1 MPISRAGVR
10 SRRGLPLSASAG
22 FTLIELTLVILV
34 IGIVGALVL
43 PRFGGIV
50 DRQQVRR
57 TVNVLRGMV
66 RQLHAKAALTK
77 RIYRLTFDLEEQ
89 RVTVCYLESLSTV
102 REGDVACVTE
112 SSREM
117 RGYVMPK
124 AVRLLDVVSSSGEK
138 VREGAAMTHFHPTG
152 LAEPSVVHLQ
162 TSDEAHVTLFIEAL
176 AGRVKV
182 VHGYAERE
190 KGS

>member
-1 MPISRAGVR
+1 MPILRVGER
-10 SRRGLPLSASAG
+10 SKRGLTPLASAG
-22 FTLIELTLVILV
+22 FTLVELTLVILV
-34 IGIVGALVL
+34 IGIIGALVL
-43 PRFGGIV
+43 PRFGGLV

-89 RVTVCYLESLSTV
+89 RVTVCYLQSASLTESG
-102 REGDVACVTE
+102 EIACVAE

-117 RGYVMPK
+117 RGYVMPD

-138 VREGAAMTHFHPTG
+138 IRQGTAMTHFHTTG

-162 TSDEAHVTLFIEAL
+162 TPDEAHVTLFIEAL

-182 VHGYAERE
+182 VHGYVERE
-190 KGS
+190 KG

>member
-1 MPISRAGVR
+1 MPISRTGVR
-10 SRRGLPLSASAG
+10 SRPGLPLSASAG

-43 PRFGGIV
+43 PRFGGLV

-66 RQLHAKAALTK
+66 RQMHAKAALTK

-89 RVTVCYLESLSTV
+89 RVTVCYLESPSPDGT
-102 REGDVACVTE
+102 GDVACVAE

-117 RGYVMPK
+117 RGYVMPN

-138 VREGAAMTHFHPTG
+138 VREGTAMTHFHPTG

-190 KGS
+190 KG

>member
-1 MPISRAGVR
+1 MPTLRAGVR
-10 SRRGLPLSASAG
+10 SRHGLPPPAPAG

-43 PRFGGIV
+43 PRFGGLV
-50 DRQQVRR
+50 DRQQARR
-57 TVNVLRGMV
+57 SVNVLRGMV

-77 RIYRLTFDLEEQ
+77 RIYRLTFDLEGQ
-89 RVTVCYLESLSTV
+89 RVTVCYLQSPSPA
-102 REGDVACVTE
+102 GAGAAACVAE

-117 RGYVMPK
+117 RPYIMPN
-124 AVRLLDVVSSSGEK
+124 AVQLLDVVSSSGK
-138 VREGAAMTHFHPTG
+138 KIHEGTAMTHFHPTG

-162 TSDEAHVTLFIEAL
+162 TSDEAHLTLFIEAL
-176 AGRVKV
+176 AGRVRV

-190 KGS
+190 KG

>member
-1 MPISRAGVR
+1 MPILRVGER
-10 SRRGLPLSASAG
+10 SKRGLTPLASAG
-22 FTLIELTLVILV
+22 FTLVELTLVILV
-34 IGIVGALVL
+34 IGIIGALVL
-43 PRFGGIV
+43 PRFGGLV

-89 RVTVCYLESLSTV
+89 RVTVCYLQSASLTESGEISC
-102 REGDVACVTE
+102 VAE
-112 SSREM
+112 SSRQM
-117 RGYVMPK
+117 RGYVMPN
-124 AVRLLDVVSSSGEK
+124 AVRLLDVVSYSGEK
-138 VREGAAMTHFHPTG
+138 IRQGTAMTHFHPTG

-162 TSDEAHVTLFIEAL
+162 TPDEAHVTLFIEAL

-182 VHGYAERE
+182 VHGYVERE
-190 KGS
+190 KD

>member
-1 MPISRAGVR
+1 MLISRVGVPSR
-10 SRRGLPLSASAG
+10 SGRLRSTSPG

-43 PRFGGIV
+43 PRFGGLM
-50 DRQQVRR
+50 DRQQARR

-77 RIYRLTFDLEEQ
+77 RIYRLTFDLEGQ
-89 RVTVCYLESLSTV
+89 RVTVCYLQSLSPA
-102 REGDVACVTE
+102 EGSDAACVAE

-117 RGYVMPK
+117 RGYVMPD
-124 AVRLLDVVSSSGEK
+124 AVRLSDVVLFSGEK
-138 VREGAAMTHFHPTG
+138 IREGAAMTHFHPTG

-162 TSDEAHVTLFIEAL
+162 TAEESYITVFIEAF

-182 VHGYAERE
+182 VQGYTERE
-190 KGS
+190 KG

>member
-1 MPISRAGVR
+1 MPILRVGER
-10 SRRGLPLSASAG
+10 SKRGLTPLASAG
-22 FTLIELTLVILV
+22 FTLVELTLVILV
-34 IGIVGALVL
+34 IGIIGALVL
-43 PRFGGIV
+43 PRFGGLV

-89 RVTVCYLESLSTV
+89 RVTVCYLQSASLTESGEISC
-102 REGDVACVTE
+102 VAE

-117 RGYVMPK
+117 RGYVMPD

-138 VREGAAMTHFHPTG
+138 IRQGTAMTHFHPTG

-162 TSDEAHVTLFIEAL
+162 TPDEAHVTLFIEAL

-182 VHGYAERE
+182 VHGYVERE
-190 KGS
+190 KG

>member
-10 SRRGLPLSASAG
+10 SKRGLPSPASAG

-43 PRFGGIV
+43 PRFGGLI
-50 DRQQVRR
+50 DRQQARR

-66 RQLHAKAALTK
+66 RQLHAKSALTK
-77 RIYRLTFDLEEQ
+77 RIYRLNFDLEGQ
-89 RVTVCYLESLSTV
+89 RVTVCHLQSMALAESA
-102 REGDVACVTE
+102 DAPCVAE

-117 RGYVMPK
+117 RGYVMPN
-124 AVRLLDVVSSSGEK
+124 AVRLLDVVSSSGMK
-138 VREGAAMTHFHPTG
+138 IREGTAITHFHPTG

-162 TSDEAHVTLFIEAL
+162 TPDEEHVTLFIEAL

-190 KGS
+190 KG

>member
-10 SRRGLPLSASAG
+10 SKRGLPPPASAG

-43 PRFGGIV
+43 PRFGGLV
-50 DRQQVRR
+50 DRQQVRS

-77 RIYRLTFDLEEQ
+77 RIYRLTFDLEGQ
-89 RVTVCYLESLSTV
+89 RVTVCHLQSLPPA
-102 REGDVACVTE
+102 GAADVACVAE

-117 RGYVMPK
+117 RGYVMPN

-138 VREGAAMTHFHPTG
+138 IREGTAMTHFHPTG

-162 TSDEAHVTLFIEAL
+162 TPDEAHVTLFIEPL

-190 KGS
+190 KG

>member
-1 MPISRAGVR
+1 MLISRAGVR
-10 SRRGLPLSASAG
+10 NSRGPAPSASAG
-22 FTLIELTLVILV
+22 FTLVELTLVILV

-43 PRFGGIV
+43 PRFGGLL
-50 DRQQVRR
+50 DRQQTRR
-57 TVNVLRGMV
+57 SVNVLRGMV

-77 RIYRLTFDLEEQ
+77 RVYRLNFDLEGQ
-89 RVTVCYLESLSTV
+89 RVTACYLQSPSPDESEEAV
-102 REGDVACVTE
+102 CVVE

-117 RGYVMPK
+117 RGFDMPA

-138 VREGAAMTHFHPTG
+138 ISEGTAMSHFHPTG

-162 TSDEAHVTLFIEAL
+162 TLDDTHVTLFIEPL

-182 VHGYAERE
+182 VPGYAERE
-190 KGS
+190 KG

>member
-1 MPISRAGVR
+1 MPISRAGAR
-10 SRRGLPLSASAG
+10 NRRGATPPAAAG
-22 FTLIELTLVILV
+22 FTLVELTLVILV

-43 PRFGGIV
+43 PRFGGLL
-50 DRQQVRR
+50 DRQQARR

-77 RIYRLTFDLEEQ
+77 RVYRLTFDLDGQ
-89 RVTVCYLESLSTV
+89 RVTVCYLQSLPPAES
-102 REGDVACVTE
+102 ACVAE

-117 RGYVMPK
+117 RGYVMPQ
-124 AVRLLDVVSSSGEK
+124 AVRLLDVVASSGEK
-138 VREGAAMTHFHPTG
+138 IREGTAVTHFHPTG

-162 TSDEAHVTLFIEAL
+162 TPDEAHVTLFIEPL

-182 VHGYAERE
+182 VPGYAERE
-190 KGS
+190 KG

>member
-1 MPISRAGVR
+1 MLISRVGVR
-10 SRRGLPLSASAG
+10 SRSGGLRSTSPG

-43 PRFGGIV
+43 PRFGGLM
-50 DRQQVRR
+50 DRQQARR

-77 RIYRLTFDLEEQ
+77 RIYRLTFDLEGQ
-89 RVTVCYLESLSTV
+89 RVTVCYLQSLSPA
-102 REGDVACVTE
+102 EGGDAACVAE

-117 RGYVMPK
+117 RGYVMPD
-124 AVRLLDVVSSSGEK
+124 AVRLSDVVLFSGEK
-138 VREGAAMTHFHPTG
+138 IREGAAMTHFHPTG

-162 TSDEAHVTLFIEAL
+162 TAEESYITVFIEAF

-182 VHGYAERE
+182 VQGYTERE
-190 KGS
+190 KG

>member
-1 MPISRAGVR
+1 MPILRAGVR
-10 SRRGLPLSASAG
+10 SKRVLPQPASAG
-22 FTLIELTLVILV
+22 FTLVELTLVILV

-43 PRFGGIV
+43 PRFGGLL
-50 DRQQVRR
+50 DRQHTRR

-77 RIYRLTFDLEEQ
+77 RIYRLTFDLEGQ
-89 RVTVCYLESLSTV
+89 RVTVCYLGSASPTESGEASC
-102 REGDVACVTE
+102 VAE

-117 RGYVMPK
+117 RGYVMPTG
-124 AVRLLDVVSSSGEK
+124 VQLLDVVLSSGKK

-152 LAEPSVVHLQ
+152 LAEPSVVHLR
-162 TSDEAHVTLFIEAL
+162 TPDDAHITLFIEAL

-190 KGS
+190 KG

>member
-1 MPISRAGVR
+1 MPILRVGER
-10 SRRGLPLSASAG
+10 SKRGLTPLASAG
-22 FTLIELTLVILV
+22 FTLVELTLVILV
-34 IGIVGALVL
+34 IGIIGALVL
-43 PRFGGIV
+43 PRFGGLV

-66 RQLHAKAALTK
+66 RQMHAKAALTK

-89 RVTVCYLESLSTV
+89 RVTVCYLQSASLTESGEISC
-102 REGDVACVTE
+102 VAE

-117 RGYVMPK
+117 RGYVMPN

-138 VREGAAMTHFHPTG
+138 IRQGTAMTHFHPTG

-162 TSDEAHVTLFIEAL
+162 TPDEAHVTLFIEAL

-182 VHGYAERE
+182 VHGYVERE
-190 KGS
+190 KG